1 MSSGYNP
8 ALVRKESTAVGY
20 VHKHNLVQPEFAE
33 RDKRY
38 GVRITLPPGDT
49 FARLLGNSWEKT
61 HWYATAQERD
71 RAFERLA
78 TRHGYYR
85 KTDTPTQILEKIS
98 R

>member
-1 MSSGYNP
+1 M
-8 ALVRKESTAVGY
+8 GY
-20 VHKHNLVQPEFAE
+20 VHRHNLVQPEFAE
-33 RDKRY
+33 REKPF

-49 FARLLGNSWEKT
+49 FARLLGNGWEKT
-61 HWYATAQERD
+61 HWYATEQERD

-85 KTDTPTQILEKIS
+85 KTDDPTQVLEKIS